1 MIYLK
6 RDAELGTVYNK
17 FEVWLISDTPAL
29 QRFFLMFFLLVVLS
43 VAKDRKYSVF
53 KRVKLFFPDRH
64 FLVKY
69 GIYFHRAISL
79 GFERLK

>member
-29 QRFFLMFFLLVVLS
+29 QRFFLVFLLLVVLS
-43 VAKDRKYSVF
+43 VAKDRKYRVF

-79 GFERLK
+79 GI

>member
-29 QRFFLMFFLLVVLS
+29 QRFFLMFSFWSCCQSQKTGNTVFLSELN
-43 VAKDRKYSVF
+43 YSF
-53 KRVKLFFPDRH
+53 QTDIF
-64 FLVKY
+64 
-69 GIYFHRAISL
+69 
-79 GFERLK
+79 